1 LGAQASGTRLDA
13 GGKTGKDGTGD
24 GVEDVAELDTEFIEE
39 DDIAWTDVDDDWTEV
54 ELGARELD
62 NSVLERL
69 MLEDE
74 ETPLHSPYAF

>member
-1 LGAQASGTRLDA
+1 LGAQVSGTRLDA

-39 DDIAWTDVDDDWTEV
+39 DVDDDWTEI
-54 ELGARELD
+54 ELGAREFD
-62 NSVLERL
+62 SSVLEL
-69 MLEDE
+69 SMLEDE